1 MSRHWARDLIGR
13 SHTQARDCWW
23 LVREGW
29 RRRWGEVLPI
39 VAVGDHAPSA
49 ENYRAIRAAAR
60 VAHATRQAVPRDG
73 DVVVMSGM
81 GLLHVGMACEANGRL
96 GVLESD
102 HTAGV
107 CWRPWAEAVAW
118 AEQVEVWGKAA

>member
-1 MSRHWARDLIGR
+1 MSAHWARDLVGR
-13 SHTQARDCWW
+13 SHTPARNCWW

-39 VAVGDHAPSA
+39 VAVGDPAPSA

-60 VAHATRQAVPRDG
+60 QAHATRQPVPRDG
-73 DVVVMSGM
+73 DVVVMAGM
-81 GLLHVGMACEANGRL
+81 GRLHVGMACETNGRL

-102 HTAGV
+102 HNAGV
-107 CWRPWAEAVAW
+107 CWRPWREATAW
-118 AEQVEVWGKAA
+118 AERVEVWGKPV